1 MIFLRMS
8 QDYWRV
14 PKLCSFS
21 VTSLGLSLEAK
32 EALLSANW
40 IGPSTSSHL
49 SFSRLVKVGGVDRR
63 AEYGLRLHVAVAVAV
78 AAGDESLSL
87 RGCGGGGFVLR
98 RVVVGSLNTF
108 RRRTRQ

>member
-1 MIFLRMS
+1 MYDFFTHVPRLLARAKVVLVLRDVPGSIF
-8 QDYWRV
+8 
-14 PKLCSFS
+14 
-21 VTSLGLSLEAK
+21 GLEAK

-63 AEYGLRLHVAVAVAV
+63 AAYGLRLHVAV

-87 RGCGGGGFVLR
+87 RGCGGAAAVSCCAATSVL
-98 RVVVGSLNTF
+98 
-108 RRRTRQ
+108 

>member
-1 MIFLRMS
+1 M
-8 QDYWRV
+8 
-14 PKLCSFS
+14 
-21 VTSLGLSLEAK
+21 GLSLEAK

-63 AEYGLRLHVAVAVAV
+63 AAYGLRLHAAV

-98 RVVVGSLNTF
+98 RVVGSLNTF